1 MTRTALILALSTATL
16 ALGACV
22 ASEPTTRTESVAQA
36 PSSKA
41 SGTHAPQNAAER
53 ACTQALASQLGGGV
67 RASDLS
73 IISTNM
79 SQGELWI
86 TVHVPSAEQP
96 WACVLDRNGRVKRTQ
111 YMGEG

>member
-1 MTRTALILALSTATL
+1 MTRTVRIALITAATL
-16 ALGACV
+16 ALGAC
-22 ASEPTTRTESVAQA
+22 ATDAPMTRTEPVAR
-36 PSSKA
+36 S

-73 IISTNM
+73 IISTDM

-96 WACVLDRNGRVKRTQ
+96 WACVLDRNGRVTRTQ
-111 YMGEG
+111 YMGQG

>member
-1 MTRTALILALSTATL
+1 M
-16 ALGACV
+16 
-22 ASEPTTRTESVAQA
+22 
-36 PSSKA
+36 
-41 SGTHAPQNAAER
+41 
-53 ACTQALASQLGGGV
+53 

-79 SQGELWI
+79 SQGDLWI

-96 WACVLDRNGRVKRTQ
+96 WACVLDRNGRVTRTQ

>member
-1 MTRTALILALSTATL
+1 MTRTTLILTLSAATL
-16 ALGACV
+16 ALSAC
-22 ASEPTTRTESVAQA
+22 AGDEQMTRSEPVAQ
-36 PSSKA
+36 A

-67 RASDLS
+67 RAGDLS
-73 IISTNM
+73 IISTDM

-96 WACVLDRNGRVKRTQ
+96 WACVLDRNGRVTRTQ
-111 YMGEG
+111 YMGQG

>member
-1 MTRTALILALSTATL
+1 MTRNALILALSTATL
-16 ALGACV
+16 ALGAC
-22 ASEPTTRTESVAQA
+22 AADEPMTRTESVAR
-36 PSSKA
+36 S

-73 IISTNM
+73 IISTDM

-96 WACVLDRNGRVKRTQ
+96 WACVLDRNGRVTRTQ

>member
-1 MTRTALILALSTATL
+1 MRPTIKLSMTAALLGGALLTGCVESTGGSRSSTA
-16 ALGACV
+16 AHSGA
-22 ASEPTTRTESVAQA
+22 RA
-36 PSSKA
+36 PE
-41 SGTHAPQNAAER
+41 NAAER

-67 RASDLS
+67 RAGDLS
-73 IISTNM
+73 IISTDM

-96 WACVLDRNGRVKRTQ
+96 WACVLDRNGRVTRTQ

>member
-1 MTRTALILALSTATL
+1 MNRTALILALSTATL
-16 ALGACV
+16 ALGAC
-22 ASEPTTRTESVAQA
+22 AENERMTRTEPVAQA
-36 PSSKA
+36 PGS
-41 SGTHAPQNAAER
+41 HAPSNAAER
-53 ACTQALASQLGGGV
+53 ACTKALASELGGGV

-73 IISTNM
+73 IMSTDM

-96 WACVLDRNGRVKRTQ
+96 WACVLDQDGRVTRTQ